1 MTTNYIKDPYFLKCF
16 DFTIKNEGGYNEIRF
31 DNGGATNYGV
41 SLRFLK
47 DLYENGTIW
56 VDLNND
62 GKIDSKDIQKLSLDN
77 ARKLYYINFYVPLK
91 ISALKNE
98 TLGIKLFD
106 TAVNVGN
113 RPAIR
118 FLQSAISKSKPIT
131 IDGLIG
137 PQTINEANKADTSIL
152 NLFIE
157 EQKKYYNRI
166 VEKNPTQQKFI
177 KGWHNRANKL
187 P

>member
-1 MTTNYIKDPYFLKCF
+1 M
-16 DFTIKNEGGYNEIRF
+16 
-31 DNGGATNYGV
+31 
-41 SLRFLK
+41 
-47 DLYENGTIW
+47 
-56 VDLNND
+56 
-62 GKIDSKDIQKLSLDN
+62 
-77 ARKLYYINFYVPLK
+77 
-91 ISALKNE
+91 KNE

-137 PQTINEANKADTSIL
+137 PQTINEDNKADISIL

-166 VEKNPTQQKFI
+166 VEKNPTQLYFLFLKF
-177 KGWHNRANKL
+177 L
-187 P
+187 L